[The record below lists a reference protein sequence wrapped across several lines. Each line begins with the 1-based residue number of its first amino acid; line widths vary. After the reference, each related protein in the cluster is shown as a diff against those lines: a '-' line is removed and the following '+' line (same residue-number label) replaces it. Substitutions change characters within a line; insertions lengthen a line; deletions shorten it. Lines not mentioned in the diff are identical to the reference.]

1 MSTEASNKEVI
12 LVHGLWYGPW
22 TLRRLEKALSEQG
35 YATRKFK
42 YAPTS
47 DCLDN
52 HAANLHAFARDTD
65 AGEQHFLGHSLGGLL
80 ILRMLADDHDIV
92 PGRVLLL
99 GTPLRGSVTA
109 RKIRR
114 LPLSGVLLG
123 EVRDVL
129 EDGFSSLPPGRETG
143 MIAGSR
149 GFGLGMLTGG
159 VGGPGDGTV
168 GLDETDTEGLKDRI
182 VLPVTHSGML
192 FSTEVVS
199 QSVQFM
205 NSGGFLRGAS

>member
-1 MSTEASNKEVI
+1 MSNSNDQEVI

-22 TLRRLEKALSEQG
+22 TLRKLEKALKEQG

-47 DCLDN
+47 DVLDA
-52 HAANLHAFARDTD
+52 HAAELYSFARETD
-65 AGEQHFLGHSLGGLL
+65 FRVQHFLGHSLGGLL
-80 ILRMLADDHDIV
+80 ILRMLTKFNELA

-99 GTPLRGSVTA
+99 GSPLRGSVTA
-109 RKIRR
+109 RKAGR
-114 LPLSGVLLG
+114 LPRSGALFGKVRGVLEGGYSTLPQG
-123 EVRDVL
+123 RD
-129 EDGFSSLPPGRETG
+129 TG

-168 GLDETDTEGLKDRI
+168 GLAETEIDGLKSRI

-192 FSTEVVS
+192 FSAAVIS
-199 QSVQFM
+199 QSVYFI
-205 NSGGFLRGAS
+205 NSGEFE